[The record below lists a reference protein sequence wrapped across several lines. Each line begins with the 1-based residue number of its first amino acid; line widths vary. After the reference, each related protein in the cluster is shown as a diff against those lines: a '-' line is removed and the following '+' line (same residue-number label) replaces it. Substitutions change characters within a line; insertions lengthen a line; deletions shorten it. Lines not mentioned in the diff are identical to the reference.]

1 MHNRTCQQILMVVAT
16 LSMIPSSVTAADR
29 EAAEHVR
36 AAIKAYE
43 SGEYD
48 KAQEQFTEAE
58 LKCPEC
64 PEIAY
69 NRGLASYRQRD
80 FSAARDFFNAALQT
94 RDLDLE
100 SRTKY
105 NLGNVAY
112 SEALEKMSDLKES
125 IELARSAIF
134 HYRDALELNPKDEDA
149 RANIEIAQLLIKD
162 LLDKQKQE
170 QEKQDQQNQ
179 QENDQNQQN
188 QDQQDQQ
195 KQDQKDGEEGEKND
209 EQQKQ
214 EGEQDQDKKDEQ
226 QKEDGEKGDE
236 KKDPQSQKNDEQ
248 QKKDQHDQ
256 QPSDDQQQ
264 NPQDQQQQQAASQQ
278 ERKLTDEELA
288 RMLQAVRDKEAQRRQ
303 ENKRRMR
310 VRQAPVLKDW

>member
-1 MHNRTCQQILMVVAT
+1 MLNDSIRSINLRLFLFLLGMTLTVVPA
-16 LSMIPSSVTAADR
+16 MAADR
-29 EAAEHVR
+29 EAARHVS

-43 SGEYD
+43 SGDYE
-48 KAQEQFTEAE
+48 KAQQEFTEAE

-80 FSAARDFFNAALQT
+80 FVAARDHFNSALQT
-94 RDLDLE
+94 RDLGLE
-100 SRTKY
+100 AKAKY

-134 HYRDALELNPKDEDA
+134 HYRDALEVDPNDLDA
-149 RANIEIAQLLIKD
+149 RANIETAQLLIKD

-179 QENDQNQQN
+179 QN
-188 QDQQDQQ
+188 QDQQDQDN
-195 KQDQKDGEEGEKND
+195 QDQQDGEKGEKNED
-209 EQQKQ
+209 QQKK
-214 EGEQDQDKKDEQ
+214 EGEQDQEKKEKQDGEQGDEEKDQQSEQ
-226 QKEDGEKGDE
+226 Q
-236 KKDPQSQKNDEQ
+236 EQ
-248 QKKDQHDQ
+248 NKDQQ
-256 QPSDDQQQ
+256 NKQEPNDQQQ
-264 NPQDQQQQQAASQQ
+264 SPQDQQQQAGTPQ

-288 RMLQAVRDKEAQRRQ
+288 KLLQAVRDKEAQRRKD
-303 ENKRRMR
+303 NKKRLRI
-310 VRQAPVLKDW
+310 RQVPVQKDW

>member
-1 MHNRTCQQILMVVAT
+1 MLSRTCQHILVIAAT
-16 LSMIPSSVTAADR
+16 VSMIPSSVMAADR
-29 EAAEHVR
+29 EAAKQVR
-36 AAIKAYE
+36 EAIKAYE

-80 FSAARDFFNAALQT
+80 FAAAREFFNSALQT

-100 SRTKY
+100 AKAKY

-179 QENDQNQQN
+179 QQNDQNQQN
-188 QDQQDQQ
+188 QDQQDKQE
-195 KQDQKDGEEGEKND
+195 QDQKEGEQGEKDD

-214 EGEQDQDKKDEQ
+214 EGEQDQQKKDEQ
-226 QKEDGEKGDE
+226 QKEDGEKGE
-236 KKDPQSQKNDEQ
+236 ENKDQQSQKNDEQ
-248 QKKDQHDQ
+248 QNKDQQ
-256 QPSDDQQQ
+256 NQPQPNDQQQ
-264 NPQDQQQQQAASQQ
+264 NPQDQQQQAGTPQ
-278 ERKLTDEELA
+278 EQKLTEEELA
-288 RMLQAVRDKEAQRRQ
+288 KMLQAVRDKEAQRRK

-310 VRQAPVLKDW
+310 IRQAPVQKDW